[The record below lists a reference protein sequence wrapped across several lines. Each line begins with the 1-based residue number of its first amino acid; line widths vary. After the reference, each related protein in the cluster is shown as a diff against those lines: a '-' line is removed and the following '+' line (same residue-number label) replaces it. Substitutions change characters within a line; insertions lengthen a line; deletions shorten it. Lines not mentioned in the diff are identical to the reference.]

1 MGEPSLG
8 SRCTKP
14 SILSILPAT
23 AVEGR
28 MVRKSPIAGRL
39 SKCGMWRLA
48 KGTEFLAGG
57 PGWAGSEDPRKR
69 KRISRSARK
78 SLLDREWGT
87 PFLQECVS
95 GKNGQSGNS
104 RRTHRLESPECID
117 DGGGSRVSCEKR
129 GSTG

>member
-8 SRCTKP
+8 SRWTKP

-28 MVRKSPIAGRL
+28 MVRKSPMAGRL
-39 SKCGMWRLA
+39 SKCGMWRFVKA
-48 KGTEFLAGG
+48 TEVLAGG
-57 PGWAGSEDPRKR
+57 PGWAGSEDPRKS
-69 KRISRSARK
+69 KRINASARR

-95 GKNGQSGNS
+95 GK
-104 RRTHRLESPECID
+104 
-117 DGGGSRVSCEKR
+117 KR
-129 GSTG
+129 